1 MKKSLESSLG
11 SYMEDLTKPT
21 EMNPN
26 RDSVL
31 FSRKVDLRNRA
42 KGDTEKT
49 RWCHFWIRTEISLTG
64 KIPATDGV
72 FFPGSGS
79 HPGQVVLGIGCCP
92 LHINFFS

>member
-1 MKKSLESSLG
+1 MKQPLESLLG
-11 SYMEDLTKPT
+11 SYMEGLAEPT
-21 EMNPN
+21 Y

-31 FSRKVDLRNRA
+31 FSRKADLRNRA

-49 RWCHFWIRTEISLTG
+49 KWCHFWLRTEIPYW
-64 KIPATDGV
+64 KIPATNGV

-92 LHINFFS
+92 FSINFFS